1 MAGIVKRIAAVLV
14 SIVWLSL
21 ILGLLAGFFVPDLH
35 AQLPTPV
42 KELTDPIALR
52 ERWESFTDSLMSG
65 IGFQPPAE
73 PDATATPTPDS
84 ALSIQPT
91 ATPVPETPTTAPPTA
106 EPATPTTAPAV
117 SSGDGDTPPA
127 AETSVSVSVSEDGQA
142 DLRSAPSEDADVIGL
157 VAAGGR
163 VNLSGRDAAG
173 SWYRLDDGPW
183 IHADDL
189 VDPPLDQIP
198 IVTAETQ
205 PTAEEPEEPAA
216 DTSDTGPQL
225 QPAAVAALV
234 NADSNL
240 RAGPGVEYDRVGGI
254 NFGEEASI
262 VGISEDGEWY
272 LLESGAWIF
281 AALVTE
287 AVDVPVVTE
296 DAMAEQMTATEPEP
310 VEDGQTGTVEELTA
324 TDTEQA
330 ETEQPEAELTESE
343 LTEAELTDAD
353 DEQAQPVVIA
363 PLGANLRAGPGVE
376 FERVDGVEQGQ
387 LLTIVAQD
395 ETGEWLKLEDASWI
409 FADLVDNTPADLPL
423 ESAEVVETE
432 IDDAD
437 DGEEISDETTAPP
450 EDAEQEETDGEDV
463 QLTDSTDDEQDE
475 QTDGEDSR
483 EESNQVVI
491 ATINTDAN
499 LRNGPGLEATI
510 VDSAPAGAQV
520 TIIDRSDDEQWLQL
534 ENGFWIFAALVDIL
548 PADGVENTGGEAGI
562 EDSENHASN
571 EDVGEAQA
579 ERPPAFQALRL
590 PL

>member
-21 ILGLLAGFFVPDLH
+21 ILGLLAGLFVPDLH
-35 AQLPTPV
+35 ALLPTPM
-42 KELTDPIALR
+42 KELTDPVALR
-52 ERWESFTDSLMSG
+52 ERWESFTDSLTSG

-73 PDATATPTPDS
+73 PDATATPTPDP
-84 ALSIQPT
+84 ALSTQPT
-91 ATPVPETPTTAPPTA
+91 ATPIPETPTTAPPTA
-106 EPATPTTAPAV
+106 EPATPTTAPSV
-117 SSGDGDTPPA
+117 SSSDGDTPSA
-127 AETSVSVSVSEDGQA
+127 AETSVSVSVSEDSQA

-173 SWYRLDDGPW
+173 NWYRLDDGPW

-205 PTAEEPEEPAA
+205 PSAEEPEEPAA

-240 RAGPGVEYDRVGGI
+240 RAGPSVEYDRVGGI
-254 NFGEEASI
+254 NFGEEAAI

-310 VEDGQTGTVEELTA
+310 VEDGQTGTEEELTT

-330 ETEQPEAELTESE
+330 EAERTDVEQTETEPPEAELTESE
-343 LTEAELTDAD
+343 QTESELTEAEQTETD
-353 DEQAQPVVIA
+353 DELAQPVVIA
-363 PLGANLRAGPGVE
+363 RLGANLRAGPGVE

-387 LLTIVAQD
+387 ILTIVAQD

-409 FADLVDNTPADLPL
+409 FADLVDNILADLPV

-432 IDDAD
+432 IDDAE
-437 DGEEISDETTAPP
+437 DGEEVSDETTAPP
-450 EDAEQEETDGEDV
+450 EEAELEETDGEDA
-463 QLTDSTDDEQDE
+463 QLTDSTDDGQDE
-475 QTDGEDSR
+475 ETDEEDSQ
-483 EESNQVVI
+483 EEFNQVVI

-548 PADGVENTGGEAGI
+548 PVDGAEGANGESGT
-562 EDSENHASN
+562 EDNDNSASN
-571 EDVGEAQA
+571 
-579 ERPPAFQALRL
+579 
-590 PL
+590 